1 MEQDVR
7 DFIILGAVAVVLN
20 QYTKII
26 HDTKVLVDDILFR
39 GSGVLGRDDVQ
50 LLR

>member
-7 DFIILGAVAVVLN
+7 DLVILGAVTVILN
-20 QYTKII
+20 QHTEII
-26 HDTKVLVDDILFR
+26 HDTKVLVDDIL
-39 GSGVLGRDDVQ
+39 LGCTCILGCNDMQ

>member
-7 DFIILGAVAVVLN
+7 NFIILGAVTVILN

-26 HDTKVLVDDILFR
+26 HDTKVLVDDILL
-39 GSGVLGRDDVQ
+39 GSSGILSCNDM
-50 LLR
+50 